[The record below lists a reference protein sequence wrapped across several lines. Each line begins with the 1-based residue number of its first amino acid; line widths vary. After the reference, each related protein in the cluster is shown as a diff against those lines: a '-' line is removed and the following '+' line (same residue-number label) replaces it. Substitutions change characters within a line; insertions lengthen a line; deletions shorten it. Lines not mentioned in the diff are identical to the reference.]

1 MASVTVQLIVP
12 TAPALPRLMKVRGWL
27 LLPLSPSAYPGVMQ
41 VRGGPPS
48 PQLKTRNIH
57 INIFP

>member
-27 LLPLSPSAYPGVMQ
+27 LLPLSLPPSAYPGVMQ
-41 VRGGPPS
+41 VRGGPPQS
-48 PQLKTRNIH
+48 PTEN
-57 INIFP
+57 